1 MPTPSG
7 YAGDLTPAQTW
18 ELLANNPDAVLV
30 DVRTEGEWRTIGV
43 PDTSS
48 IDHRPVFIEWATAW
62 GPNPS
67 FVKELTGSGANPAA
81 PIIFLCRSGGRSVGA
96 AQDATAAGFT
106 QAFNVLE
113 GFEGDLDAAG
123 ERTVNGWRL
132 AGLPTT
138 TFTSR

>member
-1 MPTPSG
+1 MT
-7 YAGDLTPAQTW
+7 YAGDLTPSQTW
-18 ELLANNPDAVLV
+18 ELLEHNPDAVLV
-30 DVRTEGEWRTIGV
+30 DVRTRGEWDTIGV

-48 IDHRPVFIEWATAW
+48 INQTTHFIEWSTAF
-62 GPNPS
+62 GPNPD
-67 FVKELTGSGANPAA
+67 FLTELRAAAGNPNV
-81 PIIFLCRSGGRSVGA
+81 PVLFLCRSGARSIGA

-123 ERTVNGWRL
+123 GRTVNGWLL

-138 TFTSR
+138 TASAL